1 MSKATSAKASHS
13 KTSQYSSKQIL
24 KQSQG
29 HRWWSRALA
38 LSAFTL
44 VPMTGYVLL
53 PTAATAQTMISY
65 PQPERTIS
73 VTGQGSYA
81 IPTTLT
87 QVNLGVLV
95 EAPTA
100 EAAQQQA
107 AQQSSAV
114 VEWVRSQ
121 NVDNLQTTGISLYP
135 QYNYVD
141 DRQVLRGYQA
151 TNSISFRTATDRAG
165 AIIDEAVRV
174 GATQIDGVS
183 FVAEDEAV
191 AEARQRALELAVQDA
206 QRQADTV
213 LAALGLSRQEV
224 LNISIGSM
232 NVPPPSP
239 LAQNARLTSAD
250 EAAKTPIIGQEQTVM
265 ADVTLQIRY

>member
-1 MSKATSAKASHS
+1 MSNML
-13 KTSQYSSKQIL
+13 SQRVKHTSSKIT
-24 KQSQG
+24 KG
-29 HRWWSRALA
+29 ERHRWWGRAIA

-44 VPMTGYVLL
+44 VPMTGYILL
-53 PTAATAQTMISY
+53 PTAAMAQTMTPY
-65 PQPERTIS
+65 AQPERTLS
-73 VTGQGSYA
+73 VTGQGNHS

-95 EAPTA
+95 EASTA
-100 EAAQQQA
+100 EEAQQQA
-107 AQQSSAV
+107 AQRSTAV

-121 NVDNLQTTGISLYP
+121 NVENLQTTGISLYP

-151 TNSISFRTATDRAG
+151 SNSISFRTATDRAG
-165 AIIDEAVRV
+165 AVIDEAVKV

-183 FVAEDEAV
+183 FIAEDEAI

-206 QRQADTV
+206 QRQADVV

-232 NVPPPSP
+232 NVPPPMP
-239 LAQNARLTSAD
+239 LAQAARLESAD
-250 EAAKTPIIGQEQTVM
+250 SSAKTPIIGQEQTVT
-265 ADVTLQIRY
+265 ADVTLHIRY